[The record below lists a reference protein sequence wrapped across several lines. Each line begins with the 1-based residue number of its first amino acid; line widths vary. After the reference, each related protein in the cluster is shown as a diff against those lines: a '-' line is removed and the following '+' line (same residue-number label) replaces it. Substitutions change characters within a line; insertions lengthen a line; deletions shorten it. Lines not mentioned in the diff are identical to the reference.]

1 MIRSIFWGLFIKL
14 FARKGGEI
22 MMVIFFA
29 QRVLLDKAT
38 FEAPYGD
45 PKYIPDVL
53 KQGVAEELINSGLG
67 FVVPKEYG
75 GTKE

>member
-1 MIRSIFWGLFIKL
+1 MMAIF
-14 FARKGGEI
+14 
-22 MMVIFFA
+22 VA
-29 QRVLLDKAT
+29 QRGVLGKAS
-38 FEAPYGD
+38 FEAEYGD

-53 KQGVAEELINSGLG
+53 KPAVAEELINSGLG

>member
-1 MIRSIFWGLFIKL
+1 
-14 FARKGGEI
+14 